1 MGVKDY
7 LYSEFD
13 SEIVDEYLMMWDII
27 EDNLDILIEELENNP
42 EVVNDLFRMFHNLK
56 SASSFL
62 KLKRIANYAH
72 LIEDILDKIRGK
84 KEISKDVIDW
94 LFDATA
100 IIHKWYEEINKNKEL
115 SPVDMSILKKLPKV

>member
-1 MGVKDY
+1 MGIRDY

-13 SEIVDEYLMMWDII
+13 SEIVDEYLIIWDII
-27 EDNLDILIEELENNP
+27 EDNLDFLIEELENNP
-42 EVVNDLFRMFHNLK
+42 EAVNDLFRMFHNLK

-72 LIEDILDKIRGK
+72 LIENILDKVRGK
-84 KEISKDVIDW
+84 KKISKEVIDW

>member
-1 MGVKDY
+1 VGVKDY